1 MASLQ
6 PSPAAPAAVGFP
18 ARRGWRWWVAAAVGV
33 YAALLAAHWPLLH
46 LPYYW
51 DEAGYFVPA
60 ALDLFRHGW
69 WIPRT
74 TLANG
79 HPPLLMA
86 ALALA
91 WRVGG
96 VAIAVSRCTVLIF
109 AAALVLG
116 TARLAGMLAGRRA
129 GWIAALWLAVMPLC
143 FAQSTLAQL
152 DLPAAAWAVWALVAW
167 ASGRRWIYAALAAA
181 ACLTKETA
189 ILIPL
194 VLGVGALARWL
205 RRRDRI
211 WPALGPHVLP
221 ALPLIGWFACYHA
234 ATGYWMGNAGF
245 LAYNLHTALSA
256 PRIGMALALRIWQLA
271 GYDGMGAVTVAALLA
286 LWLRRHPGPGA
297 APGSHRLARELWA
310 IVAAYVVF
318 HAWIGGA
325 VLDRYLLPAIA
336 LYMVL
341 LAPAVASVGHAGL
354 RRAMVI
360 AVAAWMVA
368 GWLWN
373 PPYPFPFEDNLAYAT
388 FVRLQQQAVQALI
401 ARAPALPVLTAW
413 PATNELTDPSLGY
426 LRRPIAVAPVENFSA
441 SALRGR
447 RLAPGQY
454 ALLYMRVYRPPHSWL
469 RRWPQWLH
477 WKERYFGYRPPESV
491 QILLRQIGGRPVW
504 RAAAHGQWAMLA
516 KGG

>member
-6 PSPAAPAAVGFP
+6 PSPAAPPAAAFP
-18 ARRGWRWWVAAAVGV
+18 SRRGWLWWVAAAVGV

-96 VAIAVSRCTVLIF
+96 VGIAVSRCTVLIF

-129 GWIAALWLAVMPLC
+129 AWIAALWLAVMPLC
-143 FAQSTLAQL
+143 FAQATLVQL

-211 WPALGPHVLP
+211 WPALGPHVLA
-221 ALPLIGWFACYHA
+221 ALPLIAWFACYHA

-245 LAYNLHTALSA
+245 LAYNLHTALSL

-271 GYDGMGAVTVAALLA
+271 GYDGMAAITVAALLA
-286 LWLRRHPGPGA
+286 LWLRRHPGLGQAHGVPGPAGA
-297 APGSHRLARELWA
+297 ASGLGPAPVDAGRAAQPRWGPRPSIELWA

-336 LYMVL
+336 LYIVL
-341 LAPAVASVGHAGL
+341 LAPAVAGVRHAGL
-354 RRAMVI
+354 RRAIVT
-360 AVAAWMVA
+360 AVAAWLVA

-388 FVRLQQQAVQALI
+388 FVRLQQQAVRALV

-426 LRRPIAVAPVENFSA
+426 LRRPIAVAPVESFSA

-454 ALLYMRVYRPPHSWL
+454 ALLYMRVY
-469 RRWPQWLH
+469 
-477 WKERYFGYRPPESV
+477 
-491 QILLRQIGGRPVW
+491 
-504 RAAAHGQWAMLA
+504 
-516 KGG
+516 